1 VRKLIIAVVVLA
13 ACQRQVVVGFPSPT
27 SAPVSGGQTGATSA
41 TSAVQA
47 FMKAVESQ
55 DLQAMSTIWGTRDGS
70 VLETRSIPR
79 EEVERRE
86 LIMLCYLKHDRYRVL
101 GDAPAPDGKRVVAT
115 ELTRG
120 GLTRSTNFYVV
131 SGPGGRW
138 LVENVD
144 LDPLK
149 DFLGRGDCVTR

>member
-1 VRKLIIAVVVLA
+1 MRKLIIAVVVLA
-13 ACQRQVVVGFPSPT
+13 ACQRQVVVGSPSPT
-27 SAPVSGGQTGATSA
+27 NAPASGGQTGASTA

-47 FMKAVESQ
+47 FMKAVENQ

-70 VLETRSIPR
+70 VLETRSMPR
-79 EEVERRE
+79 EEMERRE

-101 GDAPAPDGKRVVAT
+101 GDAPAPGGKRVVAT

-120 GLTRSTNFYVV
+120 DLTRSTNFYVV
-131 SGPGGRW
+131 SGPSGRW

-149 DFLGRGDCVTR
+149 DFLGRGDCVSR

>member
-1 VRKLIIAVVVLA
+1 MRKLIIAVVVLA
-13 ACQRQVVVGFPSPT
+13 ACQRQVVVGSPSPT
-27 SAPVSGGQTGATSA
+27 SAPTSGGQTGASTA

-55 DLQAMSTIWGTRDGS
+55 DLQAMSAIWGTREGS

-79 EEVERRE
+79 EEMERRE

-120 GLTRSTNFYVV
+120 DLTRSTNFYVV

-149 DFLGRGDCVTR
+149 EFLGRGDCVSR